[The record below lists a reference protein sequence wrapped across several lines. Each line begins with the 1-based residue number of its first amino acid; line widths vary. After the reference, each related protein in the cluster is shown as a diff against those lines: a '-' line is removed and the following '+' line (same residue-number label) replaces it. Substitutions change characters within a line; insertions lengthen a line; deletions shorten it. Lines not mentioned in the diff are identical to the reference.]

1 MADLVMDDEK
11 HKRDTAQDEG
21 QSSDMHRRRR
31 GRNIALGLL
40 LAGVVVLFY
49 IVTIVKM
56 SGN

>member
-11 HKRDTAQDEG
+11 DKRGNGQDDG
-21 QSSDMHRRRR
+21 QPSDMHRRRR

-40 LAGVVVLFY
+40 LAAVVVLFY
-49 IVTIVKM
+49 VVTIVKM

>member
-1 MADLVMDDEK
+1 MEDETNK
-11 HKRDTAQDEG
+11 HNVAPDNDKSG
-21 QSSDMHRRRR
+21 DMLRRRR